1 MSVRRIPFRK
11 AGVTPLTSN
20 TPIVGVSSTTL
31 SFTLH
36 PPPAAPALL
45 ARAVVREGRDVL
57 DAADAHARA
66 GQSPDRG
73 LRAGAGRLALVAAR
87 SADLHV
93 ERVDALLAHGVRDAL
108 GGLHRGVGR
117 GFVLRGADDH
127 AARALRDRLGAGEV
141 RDGHEDVVERRVDVD
156 DCPAS
161 HYCSPSFG
169 VSFAASLGGAAAG
182 GAAPGAA
189 RGGPRGPPRGG
200 PRPKP
205 PPGPPRPPPKP
216 PRPPKGPPGASPR
229 AMRCSRPPPAFGPRP
244 RPAGL

>member
-1 MSVRRIPFRK
+1 MRVRRIAFRN
-11 AGVTPLTSN
+11 AGVTSETSK

-57 DAADAHARA
+57 DAADAHAGARERA
-66 GQSPDRG
+66 DGG

-93 ERVDALLAHGVRDAL
+93 QRVDALLARRVGEAL
-108 GGLHRGVGR
+108 GGLHGR
-117 GFVLRGADDH
+117 VRAALVLRRADDH

-161 HYCSPSFG
+161 HYCSPSLVSFG
-169 VSFAASLGGAAAG
+169 ASFAASLGAAAG
-182 GAAPGAA
+182 DALGAA

-205 PPGPPRPPPKP
+205 PPPGPPRPPPNP
-216 PRPPKGPPGASPR
+216 P
-229 AMRCSRPPPAFGPRP
+229 
-244 RPAGL
+244 